1 MSDIMKVSCV
11 QMDMAFGSVDENYA
25 KAESLIR
32 EAAKKDVD
40 VIVLPE
46 TWNTGFSPKE
56 NTEKNCDKNGER
68 TKRVIGGL
76 AKELK
81 VNIVSGS
88 IANLKGDKIYNT
100 AYVFDRFGN
109 CIAEYDKTHLF
120 SPMGEDKF
128 FEKGKNICK
137 FTLDGK
143 SCGII
148 ICYDI
153 RFPELTRSMAVNGL
167 DCLFV
172 VCQWPSV
179 RIPHLTTLVKARA
192 IENQMFTV
200 CCNSCGK
207 AGDTIYGGSSLMVD
221 PWGVELVSAGEKEEI
236 IKAQLDFGIIE
247 NIRNNINVFK
257 DRRVDLYDV

>member
-1 MSDIMKVSCV
+1 MSDIMKVSCI
-11 QMDMAFGSVDENYA
+11 QMDMAFCSVDDNYA
-25 KAESLIR
+25 KVESLIR
-32 EAAKKDVD
+32 DAAKNDVD

-46 TWNTGFSPKE
+46 TWNTGFHPKE
-56 NTEKNCDKNGER
+56 NTENYCDKNGER

-76 AKELK
+76 AKELN
-81 VNIVSGS
+81 VNIVAGS
-88 IANLKGDKIYNT
+88 IANLKCGKIYNT
-100 AYVFDRFGN
+100 AYIFDRKGN

-153 RFPELTRSMAVNGL
+153 RFPELTRKMTIQGL
-167 DCLFV
+167 DCLFI

-179 RIPHLTTLVKARA
+179 RINHLNALVKARA

-207 AGDTIYGGSSLMVD
+207 ADGTVYGGSSRVVD
-221 PWGVELVSAGEKEEI
+221 PWGVELVTAGESEEI
-236 IKAQLDFGIIE
+236 IEGQLDFSIIE
-247 NIRNNINVFK
+247 NIRKTINVFK
-257 DRRVDLYDV
+257 DRRVDLYDI

>member
-1 MSDIMKVSCV
+1 
-11 QMDMAFGSVDENYA
+11 
-25 KAESLIR
+25 
-32 EAAKKDVD
+32 
-40 VIVLPE
+40 
-46 TWNTGFSPKE
+46 
-56 NTEKNCDKNGER
+56 
-68 TKRVIGGL
+68 
-76 AKELK
+76 
-81 VNIVSGS
+81 
-88 IANLKGDKIYNT
+88 
-100 AYVFDRFGN
+100 
-109 CIAEYDKTHLF
+109 
-120 SPMGEDKF
+120 MGEDKF

-153 RFPELTRSMAVNGL
+153 RFPELTRSMSVNGL
-167 DCLFV
+167 DCLFI